1 MLRRRAFTLLVA
13 TSFIAAACGDDGP
26 PSSTFYERNIQPVLT
41 QFCAGNTAGCHSTN
55 ADDPFSFA
63 AGNLDVTSFE
73 NVQKRRDLLRPF
85 GPFTVP
91 PMLIKAVAS
100 SDDLGFVYNGE
111 FVPLEVQHSGGAI
124 FSTSA
129 DAYITL
135 LTWINNGA
143 TENGLP
149 PPERPEEGGGACSTV
164 LPVGF
169 DPSVYTGDANFG
181 EFKNNVQ
188 PVLNTC
194 NSGNCHG
201 TPAADLYLTCGDNDD
216 QIAFNFS
223 RMWSF
228 VDDPVDNSQV
238 LQVPLAVSAGGWF
251 HSGGDHFS
259 SRGEASYA
267 AIRDWAE
274 KVGKLNF
281 GEGDP
286 GKQFFADNVQPI
298 LLKRGCSFE
307 ACHSPSSTN
316 DFKLRSGSQGFFSAV
331 ALERNYEL
339 LKKEFLAFEVP
350 DVRRGRAVAKT
361 ILPQFSGIAH
371 RGGPVLETPGS
382 GGSDPANCTT
392 PYNPLT
398 ASAYCTFQE
407 WLNIERAALI
417 ASGTVLP
424 LGDGD
429 SVPLVYVNR
438 QESHVA
444 TLLEFD
450 TYQPDSDLM
459 VGTAALGANSRI
471 TNVINTV
478 SLLDNCPGASNRAV
492 VDVRNPDISP
502 NGNRVAFAMRTSASE
517 PLSLYLVDIDGQN
530 CSVLTPPQ
538 PDVSGMKIHNFD
550 PAWSP
555 DGEWIVFASTRG
567 INGTPAVSR
576 KKFLPQSDIWRI
588 RVDGTSAEP
597 ITYLTNSEITPQW
610 MREGRIIMT
619 TEKVSAGFYQ
629 LAGRRIN
636 WDRTDYHPLLG
647 QRAQSALA
655 SADDPDTLR
664 PSVDYELVTDI
675 REAFNGDFLIILA
688 DDGARGGAGTLA
700 VFNRSVGTMEVG
712 RTDPGYLQSMVII
725 DPAATG
731 RVGAATNGAYRSPFP
746 LMDGQTMVSYAG
758 YTGDLGTATSFDW
771 DIVAIDHR
779 TGTRTTLVGGPG
791 AQVEAVLGLKYPER
805 NFFLNR
811 RQLVFGG
818 GVDAAETGGEEYSV
832 VHFPDAPL
840 IFTLLNANLRRGRP
854 AELFDNATSLAVYVE
869 NFAPPGTTSGSGE
882 GGIYE
887 NRTLIGRANLA
898 SDGSVR
904 IRTLAG
910 AGVILELQDANN
922 TPIVTMKEEHQLGP
936 AEVISLG
943 IKRDLFDPVCGGCHG
958 SVSGSELDVFVT
970 PDALTGASSSESAD
984 ATPTDLLP

>member
-1 MLRRRAFTLLVA
+1 MVPRRTLYLLAAFTLV
-13 TSFIAAACGDDGP
+13 IAACGDDAP
-26 PSSTFYERNIQPVLT
+26 PQSTYYERNIQPILT

-55 ADDPFSFA
+55 TTDEYAFA

-73 NVQKRRDLLRPF
+73 NINKRRDLLRSF

-91 PMLIKAVAS
+91 LLLVKGVAS
-100 SDDLGFVYNGE
+100 NDLGFVYDGE
-111 FVPLEVQHSGGAI
+111 FVPLEVQHSGGAV
-124 FSTSA
+124 FRTTG

-135 LTWINNGA
+135 LTWMNAGA

-149 PPERPEEGGGACSTV
+149 PPERPEEGGGPCGTV

-169 DPSVYTGDANFG
+169 DPAIYTGNASFA
-181 EFKNNVQ
+181 EFKANVQ

-201 TPAADLYLTCGDNDD
+201 TPAADLYLTCGTTDD
-216 QIAFNFS
+216 QVAFNFS

-238 LQVPLAVSAGGWF
+238 LQVPLSVSSGGWF

-259 SRGEASYA
+259 SRSDASYV
-267 AIRDWAE
+267 AIRTWAE
-274 KVGKLNF
+274 TVGKLTF

-286 GKQFFADNVQPI
+286 AKEFFAANVQPI

-307 ACHSPSSTN
+307 ACHSPNSTN

-350 DVRRGRAVAKT
+350 DVRRGRAVSKT
-361 ILPQFSGIAH
+361 VFPEFGGIPH
-371 RGGPVLETPGS
+371 RGGPVMRAPGS
-382 GGSDPANCTT
+382 GASTPASCTT
-392 PYNPLT
+392 PYDPLT

-417 ASGTVLP
+417 STGDVLP
-424 LGDGD
+424 LGNGD
-429 SVPLVYVNR
+429 SVPLVYVDR

-444 TLLEFD
+444 SLLEFD
-450 TYQPDSDLM
+450 TYQPNSDLM
-459 VGTAALGANSRI
+459 AASATIGADGALTGV
-471 TNVINTV
+471 TNTI
-478 SLLDNCPGASNRAV
+478 SLLDNCAGAGDRTI

-502 NGNRVAFAMRTSASE
+502 DGTRVAFAMRTSAAA
-517 PLSLYLVDIDGQN
+517 PLSLYLVDLNGLN
-530 CSVLTPPQ
+530 CTVLTPPAA
-538 PDVSGMKIHNFD
+538 DVSGMRIHNFD

-567 INGTPAVSR
+567 ISGTPAVSR
-576 KKFLPQSDIWRI
+576 KHFLPQSDIWRM
-588 RVDGTSAEP
+588 RVDGSNVEAM
-597 ITYLTNSEITPQW
+597 TYLTNSEISPQW

-619 TEKVSAGFYQ
+619 TEKVSGGFYQ

-647 QRAQSALA
+647 QRANSPLGDI
-655 SADDPDTLR
+655 SNPDAML
-664 PSVDYELVTDI
+664 PSVGYSQTTEI
-675 REAFNGDFLIILA
+675 REAFNGDFLVILS
-688 DDGARGGAGTLA
+688 DEGARAGAGTLA
-700 VFNRSVGTMEVG
+700 TFNRSVGPMEVG
-712 RTDPGYLQSMVII
+712 RTDAGYMPSMEIL

-731 RVGAATNGAYRSPFP
+731 RVGGATNGAYRSPFP
-746 LMDGQTMVSYAG
+746 LLDGRTMVSYS
-758 YTGDLGTATSFDW
+758 TFSGDLGTASSFDW
-771 DIVAIDHR
+771 DIVMINHR
-779 TGTRTTLVGGPG
+779 TGARTTLVGGPG

-805 NFFLNR
+805 NFFNNR

-818 GVDAAETGGEEYSV
+818 AVDPAITGGDQYAV
-832 VHFPDAPL
+832 IHFPDAPL

-854 AELFDNATSLAVYVE
+854 ASLYDEATQLAIYVE
-869 NFAPPGTTSGSGE
+869 NFAPPGTTSGSGQD
-882 GGIYE
+882 GIFE
-887 NRTLIGRANLA
+887 SRTLIGRTNLA
-898 SDGSVR
+898 SDGSAR

-910 AGVILELQDANN
+910 VGVILELQDANN
-922 TPIVTMKEEHQLGP
+922 NPVVTMKEEHQVGP
-936 AEVISLG
+936 GEFISLG

-970 PDALTGASSSESAD
+970 ADALTGASASASAN
-984 ATPTDLLP
+984 ATPVDLLP